1 MRANANSISRDLGF
15 DDQSVDF
22 SVDPEMYTK
31 LEIKKAKLGEEN
43 AFDTQKIY
51 QFQLEKDIKK
61 INAIK
66 GPYKVRNQHFLDIRK
81 TDEMYR
87 KVAVPA
93 QIATHGNFVEILE
106 YTTEESWKATSR
118 PYGEQAHKRYLD
130 YLVNIPKG
138 PSDAEVKDKLQRA
151 MDKELWDKIMYV
163 FYNYSFQFFIVPF
176 CGWCFLM
183 FSGMYLFI
191 F

>member
-1 MRANANSISRDLGF
+1 MKTNTTSISRDLGF

-22 SVDPEMYTK
+22 SVDPEMYNK

-61 INAIK
+61 INAVK

-130 YLVNIPKG
+130 YLINIPKG
-138 PSDAEVKDKLQRA
+138 PSDEEVKDKLQRA
-151 MDKELWDKIMYV
+151 MDKDLWDKIMYV
-163 FYNYSFQFFIVPF
+163 
-176 CGWCFLM
+176 L
-183 FSGMYLFI
+183 
-191 F
+191 